1 MTMTTE
7 DLLRRIVE
15 GDSDSSRL
23 ASELLAR
30 REKKSFMEEWGFP
43 CLVTVVTSVLLI
55 LVIVSTDI
63 RVRMFVEDIGL
74 VFR

>member
-1 MTMTTE
+1 MTTE

-23 ASELLAR
+23 ASELLDR
-30 REKKSFMEEWGFP
+30 REKESFLAEWVIP
-43 CLVTVVTSVLLI
+43 CLVYVVTVVLLI
-55 LVIVSTDI
+55 IVIVSTDI
-63 RVRMFVEDIGL
+63 RFKMFVEDIGL